1 MWEPKG
7 YLLLH
12 SLLILTLG
20 EFSSLSSSGSPTPQ
34 IPHHLTSEVQGLGTV
49 ELATENP
56 GKAGLAQGS
65 VCPHGS
71 QNELEPFH

>member
-1 MWEPKG
+1 MWEHKG
-7 YLLLH
+7 YPLPH

-20 EFSSLSSSGSPTPQ
+20 AFSSLSSSGSPTPQ
-34 IPHHLTSEVQGLGTV
+34 IPHRLTSEVQGLGTV
-49 ELATENP
+49 ELTQENP

-65 VCPHGS
+65 VCPRGS